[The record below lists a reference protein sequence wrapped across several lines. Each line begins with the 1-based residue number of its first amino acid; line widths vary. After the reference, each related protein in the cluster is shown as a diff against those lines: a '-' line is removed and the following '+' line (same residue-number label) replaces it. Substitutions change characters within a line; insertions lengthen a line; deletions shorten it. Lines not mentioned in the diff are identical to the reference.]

1 MVSYPQQV
9 AHKHWE
15 ANWQGSR
22 PQSSIS
28 PLIRHSEDH
37 NHELQSQEYLYSG
50 GHSQTDAWL
59 KLKAYIHIHFT
70 NNSEIVIKYIYCTLF
85 YLCEIAFLQQVLW
98 LCFDISMVSNIDQSF
113 CITSKQAIVSTNELT
128 KTNTPSYR
136 VQAKIAS
143 HIARCDPIQHS
154 GSSQSS
160 QALSTDVEERTK
172 QGQLGANQ
180 VGERDSRVD
189 VATADVTDGLDECGS
204 CQTEAEGNL
213 EHVVW
218 SGGPTQ
224 SWSQPEE
231 HKEHGAIELG
241 KHSPPKRHRPE
252 LPHGCDNSEAM
263 PKNGGIWE
271 WEEPPKE
278 PKRSCLMCSL
288 WFFCGWTQKTK
299 A

>member
-9 AHKHWE
+9 THKHWE

-180 VGERDSRVD
+180 VGERDSL
-189 VATADVTDGLDECGS
+189 GWCGHRWCDRWTGWVWQLPDRS
-204 CQTEAEGNL
+204 RRQLGARCVVRWSNAELIPARRTQRTWCHRTRQT
-213 EHVVW
+213 
-218 SGGPTQ
+218 
-224 SWSQPEE
+224 QPA
-231 HKEHGAIELG
+231 K
-241 KHSPPKRHRPE
+241 
-252 LPHGCDNSEAM
+252 
-263 PKNGGIWE
+263 
-271 WEEPPKE
+271 
-278 PKRSCLMCSL
+278 
-288 WFFCGWTQKTK
+288 KT
-299 A
+299 